1 MTRVSR
7 TTRRLIHGAAR
18 LGHVATGTVYVL
30 MGALAVAATIDRRVH
45 PPGPTDALYELRAT
59 GLGAAATVIIAI
71 GLVAD
76 TLWQTLRAWRD
87 FDRVGTGVQGLI
99 ERGAAAFSGLLHLG
113 LALAAARLILGYDGP
128 AAFESQTRSWLG
140 AVLSLPGGDWL
151 IGLFA
156 AITFVVAV
164 VMIYRGAAP
173 RVLKRLDLAHLHGA
187 LATVASVLGRLG
199 LLARGAVYALIAA
212 FLGAAAYHHSA
223 SQAKAVGGVM
233 RLLQYDRDGRW
244 LLAAIAVGFLANGGV
259 ELIRAWHRTIRA

>member
-1 MTRVSR
+1 
-7 TTRRLIHGAAR
+7 LIHGAAR
-18 LGHVATGTVYVL
+18 LGHVATGIVYLL
-30 MGALAVAATIDRRVH
+30 MGALAVAATIDRRLH

-59 GLGAAATVIIAI
+59 SLGAVATVVIAI

-76 TLWQTLRAWRD
+76 ALWQALRAWRD

-99 ERGAAAFSGLLHLG
+99 ERAAAAFSGLLHLG
-113 LALAAARLILGYDGP
+113 LALTAALLVLGYDS
-128 AAFESQTRSWLG
+128 AASFESQTKSWLG

-151 IGLFA
+151 IGLLA

-173 RVLKRLDLAHLHGA
+173 RVLERLDLAHLRGA
-187 LATVASVLGRLG
+187 LGDVASVLGRLG
-199 LLARGAVYALIAA
+199 LLARGALYALIAA

-223 SQAKAVGGVM
+223 SQAKAVGGAM
-233 RLLQYDRDGRW
+233 RVLQMDRDARW